1 MSEYTSELFRS
12 ADLLVR
18 KVGARGGLCFVTF
31 GSYTNDA
38 SLDRAGFAEEFLR
51 DEGIDAIHV
60 INRDNLWYQYP
71 EIEDAL
77 RAVRAATAA
86 YDRVITY
93 GSSMGGYAALRFG
106 HVCRADTGIAISPQY
121 SLDPRVVPFENR
133 WQADVAR
140 ISFNERAYVPM
151 PHQFIF
157 YDSRMATDRRHFE
170 RFVAAGGDPV
180 GVAIPYAGHPVGP
193 ILLETGVLKQAVR
206 AVIDGSFSAPAFQRQ
221 VRERRRLSQHH
232 FFMLSRR
239 AEDRRPKLAIE
250 FLRRAA
256 AIEPESHITSE
267 LAASLD
273 RQGEYEEAGP
283 LHLASIERVPGNV
296 RARINYARHLE
307 LTGRAQEAA
316 EMLREAIRDQHGSVR
331 LIVRIVQIRM
341 ALRRWH
347 LKPIDHVFGK
357 IVWNTRHSPRY
368 GRAVRLLGHVLQ
380 KKRSNA

>member
-1 MSEYTSELFRS
+1 MSDTSELFRS
-12 ADLLVR
+12 ADLVVR

-60 INRDNLWYQYP
+60 INHDNLWYQYP
-71 EIEDAL
+71 EIEDVL
-77 RAVRAATAA
+77 RVVRGATAD

-140 ISFNERAYVPM
+140 IAFNEHSYVPM

-157 YDSRMATDRRHFE
+157 YDSRMATDRQHFE
-170 RFVAAGGDPV
+170 KFAEAGGDPV

-206 AVIDGSFSAPAFQRQ
+206 AVIDGSFVPHELQRQ
-221 VRERRRLSQHH
+221 VRDRRRLSQHH

-239 AEDRRPKLAIE
+239 AEERRPKLAIA

-256 AIEPESHITSE
+256 AIEPESHIASE
-267 LAASLD
+267 LAAALD
-273 RQGEYEEAGP
+273 RQGDHDEAGP
-283 LHLASIERVPGNV
+283 LHLAAIERVPGNV

-307 LTGRAQEAA
+307 ATGRIAEAA
-316 EMLREAIRDQHGSVR
+316 QTLRDAIRGQTGSVR
-331 LIVRIVQIRM
+331 LYVRIVQIRM

-347 LKPIDHVFGK
+347 LRPIDDVFGRM
-357 IVWNTRHSPRY
+357 VYTVRQSPRY
-368 GRAVRLLGHVLQ
+368 GRTVRLLGHMQ
-380 KKRSNA
+380 K